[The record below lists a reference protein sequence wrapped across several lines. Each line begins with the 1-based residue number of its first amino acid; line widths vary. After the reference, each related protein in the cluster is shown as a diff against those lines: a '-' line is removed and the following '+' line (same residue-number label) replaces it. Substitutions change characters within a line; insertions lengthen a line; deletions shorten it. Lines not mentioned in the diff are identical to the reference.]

1 MCAWLYVR
9 QYTPPDP
16 MLSVYHDAVPDSKNM
31 CVGYQKQ
38 GCVTEAPC
46 NKVNTT
52 SYICMLYPAQ
62 GGVLE

>member
-16 MLSVYHDAVPDSKNM
+16 MLSVYCDAVPDSKNV

-38 GCVTEAPC
+38 GCVA
-46 NKVNTT
+46 
-52 SYICMLYPAQ
+52 
-62 GGVLE
+62 

>member
-16 MLSVYHDAVPDSKNM
+16 MLSVYCDAVSDSKNV

-38 GCVTEAPC
+38 GCVA
-46 NKVNTT
+46 
-52 SYICMLYPAQ
+52 
-62 GGVLE
+62 